1 MLINKFWL
9 AFGSNNISGIA
20 MPKINC
26 DSSISLLFDFH
37 EISKQ

>member
-9 AFGSNNISGIA
+9 AFGSNNIPSIA

-37 EISKQ
+37 DVSKQ